1 MKISLEWLQEYVD
14 LKGVCPEEIAKQLS
28 NLGFPTESIEKID
41 GDTVIDIEITSNRGD
56 CLSHIGIARELA
68 AAYGKP
74 LRLPDASIQE
84 SDSPVQTWVSVQIEE
99 PELCPRYTARIITGV
114 KVGPSPDW
122 MVRRLQAAGMRSVN
136 NVVDAT
142 NYAMLEHGQPPHAFD
157 YDKIRGRKIIVRKA
171 LPGERLVSIDG
182 TDCQLQDWMLVIA
195 DAERPVAVGGV
206 MGGLETEVTDKT
218 ATILLEEASFAPVS
232 IRRTSRRL
240 GLPSEASF
248 RFERQ
253 VDTENIDWASRRCA
267 RLIVQVA
274 GGQIARGVVDCYP
287 GKTAAAPVRMRLSRL
302 KHLLGIEI
310 PVEKVL
316 AIFSGL
322 GLNPQRETGD
332 VIVCTPPSWRHDLS
346 READLLEEA
355 ARCWGYE
362 KVPVENKIRITAV
375 PMDAREKV
383 CQKIR
388 TYLNGCGF
396 FETINITFIDKQ
408 TAECFS
414 PAPAAEHLAVS
425 DVSRK
430 NTNLLR
436 QNLIG
441 SLLNTMQTNYHAGN
455 IPCRL
460 YEIADTFLP
469 SDKNQ
474 VLPLEKAKVA
484 LAADMEF
491 QEMRGVLEGL
501 LERLTCREGRF
512 EPAGAKWAQ
521 GGTEIF
527 VGDKPVGFVGA
538 VEDAIARRLDLDKG
552 MVCAAELDLEAL
564 IDLAANA
571 KPSAKPLPRFPA
583 IRRDL
588 SLILDEP
595 VRWAEIEQAVRSAAP
610 SELEEIRFG
619 GLYRGK
625 PIPAGKKSLTVS
637 LRFRDDDGTLCHEQV
652 DQFEAAILNVLK
664 EKFRAELRTV

>member
-14 LKGVCPEEIAKQLS
+14 LKGIRPEEIAKRLS
-28 NLGFPTESIEKID
+28 DLGFPTESIEKID

-84 SDSPVQTWVSVQIEE
+84 SDSPVQNWVSVQIEE
-99 PELCPRYTARIITGV
+99 SQLCSRYTARIITGV

-157 YDKIRGRKIIVRKA
+157 YDKIRGKKIIVRKA
-171 LPGERLVSIDG
+171 RPGERLISIDG

-206 MGGLETEVTDKT
+206 MGGLETEVTEQT

-253 VDTENIDWASRRCA
+253 VDTDNIDWASRRCA
-267 RLIVQVA
+267 QLIVQVA

-287 GKTAAAPVRMRLSRL
+287 GKTAASPVRMRLSRL

-310 PVEKVL
+310 PLENVL

-322 GLNPQRETGD
+322 GLNPQRENSD

-346 READLLEEA
+346 READLIEEA

-414 PAPAAEHLAVS
+414 PAPASEHLAVS

-469 SDKNQ
+469 SREKQ
-474 VLPLEKAKVA
+474 VLPLEKPKVA

-501 LERLTCREGRF
+501 LERLTYREARF
-512 EPAGAKWAQ
+512 QPAGAKWAQ

-527 VGDKPVGFVGA
+527 VGDRPVGFVGA
-538 VEDAIARRLDLDKG
+538 VEDTIARRLDLDKG
-552 MVCAAELDLEAL
+552 MVCAAELDLETL
-564 IDLAANA
+564 IELAADA
-571 KPSAKPLPRFPA
+571 KPSARPLPRFPA

-610 SELEEIRFG
+610 EELEEIRFG

-637 LRFRDDDGTLCHEQV
+637 LRFRDDDGTLRHEQV
-652 DQFEAAILNVLK
+652 DQFEAGILNVLK